1 MQNINVQDEEKDGY
15 SDRVDKMQVTTG
27 CSSTVLIDAEGAG

>member
-15 SDRVDKMQVTTG
+15 SYIVNEMKVVA
-27 CSSTVLIDAEGAG
+27 CFSTIVLIDAEGAG